1 MRIFLFFAAAVCLPA
16 AGLAQTPPG
25 NAQIVKDIDACR
37 SIADPTQRLACF
49 DRTAAALVTATQK
62 REVVVLDEQEVKK
75 TERSLFGFSLP
86 RIPFFGGGDK
96 DGKPGEAKPKLTQI
110 ESRITGIAPSG
121 YGKWAFALADGSR
134 WQTIEMDTK
143 LRPRVGDPIV
153 IERAALGSFRASI
166 NGAGLVRIRRTG

>member
-1 MRIFLFFAAAVCLPA
+1 MPA
-16 AGLAQTPPG
+16 ATLAQSPPG
-25 NAQIVKDIDACR
+25 NAQIVQEIDACR
-37 SIADPTQRLACF
+37 AIADPTQRLACF
-49 DRTAAALVTATQK
+49 DRTAAALVTATRN
-62 REVVVLDEQEVKK
+62 REVVVLDEKEVKR

-96 DGKPGEAKPKLTQI
+96 DGKPAEAKPKLDSI
-110 ESRITGIAPSG
+110 ESRITGIAQAG